1 MLYLRIDKKNQC
13 ENYNLF
19 RLYASNGPNLKGD
32 SIGKRNIDFS
42 VTALGLCNKDK
53 ETTANASKG
62 EIISGI
68 NHKLINNNPSSNQGK
83 SFGFP
88 KRVHSTFSCD
98 LDHHYGIN
106 QTLRETFL

>member
-32 SIGKRNIDFS
+32 SIGKRKIDFS
-42 VTALGLCNKDK
+42 VTELGLCNKDK

-68 NHKLINNNPSSNQGK
+68 NYKLTITLALTKEKVLDFQN
-83 SFGFP
+83 GFTP
-88 KRVHSTFSCD
+88 LLVVT
-98 LDHHYGIN
+98 
-106 QTLRETFL
+106 